1 MKTLIKIKHRITA
14 ELLKIQAMLSNRS
27 GNESLEKIAWALAT
41 VVIVGIV
48 YALFKAN
55 INTIFNSVLSK
66 IQAALNFE

>member
-1 MKTLIKIKHRITA
+1 
-14 ELLKIQAMLSNRS
+14 MLSNRS